1 MRERDENK
9 GRLKADF
16 DAKIAEKSLISL
28 VRMLARHAARCDYEA
43 YIQAHRQPEKDA
55 P

>member
-1 MRERDENK
+1 MREQDKNHFK
-9 GRLKADF
+9 LKADF
-16 DAKIAEKSLISL
+16 DAKAAEKSLISL

-43 YIQAHRQPEKDA
+43 YIQAHRQPEEDA